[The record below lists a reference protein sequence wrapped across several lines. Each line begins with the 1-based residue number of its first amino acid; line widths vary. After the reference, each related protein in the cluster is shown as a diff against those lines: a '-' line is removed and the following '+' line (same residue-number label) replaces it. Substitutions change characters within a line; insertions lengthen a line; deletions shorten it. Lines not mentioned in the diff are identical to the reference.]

1 MAGAPG
7 SSGSADGNGVAAR
20 FNNPGSLT
28 VDGSGNVYVADTGNQ
43 LVRRISAA
51 GAVTTIAGRAG
62 SIGVLLGDLP
72 GSLNSPVGMAI
83 DVNGSLYTTS
93 ENSVLRIRLP

>member
-1 MAGAPG
+1 MVV
-7 SSGSADGNGVAAR
+7 NGDNKFEPNETFSV
-20 FNNPGSLT
+20 S
-28 VDGSGNVYVADTGNQ
+28 
-43 LVRRISAA
+43 ISAA

-72 GSLNSPVGMAI
+72 GSLNAPVGMAI
-83 DVNGSLYTTS
+83 DVNGALYTTS